1 MEEIQLQY
9 YIPRNEEELERLT
22 GKVVGLMMN
31 GGPIDMESVRTYNG
45 IIEGEHEFI
54 AQETNYDAET
64 ERSYKKNRIS
74 GWRISKDDLEFMVDG
89 VNFHSSN
96 LRCFTYKE
104 DNKEYRRLLKI
115 LKENGEW
122 EDIR

>member
-1 MEEIQLQY
+1 MKKEGLG
-9 YIPRNEEELERLT
+9 L
-22 GKVVGLMMN
+22 VVSLFSL
-31 GGPIDMESVRTYNG
+31 ISLVS
-45 IIEGEHEFI
+45 